1 MRRQIPFRKEAFL
14 LLPAGQLLGSHGE
27 EFKEQRI
34 EERERLERVVSE
46 EEEKEKAGEDDE
58 DEKFAGKAVD
68 TSISLPFIRFLCRNI
83 RRIHISKSSIA

>member
-14 LLPAGQLLGSHGE
+14 PLPAGQLLGSHGE

-34 EERERLERVVSE
+34 EERERIERVVS